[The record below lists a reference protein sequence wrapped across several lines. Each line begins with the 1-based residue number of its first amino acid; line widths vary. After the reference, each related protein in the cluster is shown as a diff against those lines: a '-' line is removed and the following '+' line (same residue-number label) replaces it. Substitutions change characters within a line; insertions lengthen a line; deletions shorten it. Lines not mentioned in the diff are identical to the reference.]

1 MVWLFFS
8 SFYCRDFQV
17 CAYNKT
23 CGILFYF
30 LKNKTNFTNY
40 CKKKIWVIAR
50 IINCDRFYLWWN
62 STSRTEII
70 DFTAVLSFQK
80 WNGTFL
86 TFFTTFP
93 IIFINGHLKKIC
105 VVQNLCTTCSSKFFI
120 LSECNNDAC
129 VDLQVCRIRVWSGKK
144 HQIGHH

>member
-1 MVWLFFS
+1 MWYFILLSLKQDLF
-8 SFYCRDFQV
+8 Q
-17 CAYNKT
+17 KLLQKMW
-23 CGILFYF
+23 IM
-30 LKNKTNFTNY
+30 
-40 CKKKIWVIAR
+40 AR

-70 DFTAVLSFQK
+70 DFAAVLSFQK

-129 VDLQVCRIRVWSGKK
+129 VDLQVYRIRVWSGKK
-144 HQIGHH
+144 PKAQWATQFARKFKKVQAKKIREIK